1 MAKKIS
7 KSLSAAV
14 SAEIK
19 SKFDLNKFKSSKGL
33 DKNVK
38 FKEQQW
44 IPLSPAFQAIAGV
57 PGIPMG
63 HISLLRGH
71 SDTGK
76 TTALLEAA
84 VSAQNMGQLPVFII
98 TEMKWNWEH
107 AAQMGLKVKLI
118 KDDEGNVI
126 EAEHSEVELL
136 KMNRDIFIYL
146 TGISHNEMNMLDVDS
161 VNAAVAT
168 FSQTLEEYKPKGID
182 KFEFEGEEYLFPKEF
197 LRRNTFGDY
206 IESTHLESTI
216 EIMKH
221 GRFDVLP
228 EQMAILCRRA
238 DEEYDDDTIPAK
250 TEKFKELTMDF
261 VWEFSFFLTM
271 QSVKLTRTFQ
281 MFLGKTEEEV
291 EEAKIEFLQL
301 DSTTS
306 S

>member
-1 MAKKIS
+1 M
-7 KSLSAAV
+7 V
-14 SAEIK
+14 EIK
-19 SKFDLNKFKSSKGL
+19 IQEKSYDIPTEWKDITLRYWCGLYSIINQYNK
-33 DKNVK
+33 
-38 FKEQQW
+38 
-44 IPLSPAFQAIAGV
+44 
-57 PGIPMG
+57 
-63 HISLLRGH
+63 R
-71 SDTGK
+71 
-76 TTALLEAA
+76 
-84 VSAQNMGQLPVFII
+84 
-98 TEMKWNWEH
+98 
-107 AAQMGLKVKLI
+107 
-118 KDDEGNVI
+118 DDEGNVI

-146 TGISHNEMNMLDVDS
+146 TGVSHNEMNMLDVDS
-161 VNAAVAT
+161 VNNAVAI

-182 KFEFEGEEYLFPKEF
+182 RFEFEDEVYFFPKEF
-197 LRRNTFGDY
+197 LKRNTFGDY

-216 EIMKH
+216 DIMKH

-238 DEEYDDDTIPAK
+238 DEEYDDDAIPAK